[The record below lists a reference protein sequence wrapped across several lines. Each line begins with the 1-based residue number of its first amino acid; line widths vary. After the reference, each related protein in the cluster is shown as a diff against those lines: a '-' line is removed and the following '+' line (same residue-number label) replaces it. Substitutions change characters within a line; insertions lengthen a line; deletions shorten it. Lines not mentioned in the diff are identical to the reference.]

1 MHHLAKR
8 NILKILANTLNEN
21 EERVVS
27 SNNHYYNSVLF
38 FFRKGFLKMSLFV
51 VFDRL
56 LQLQFI
62 NSVCSNTNVQKSDFF
77 GMLSKHRVFNRRIK
91 YQTAF

>member
-51 VFDRL
+51 VFDSL
-56 LQLQFI
+56 LHVQFI
-62 NSVCSNTNVQKSDFF
+62 NTVCSNPNVQKLSFF
-77 GMLSKHRVFNRRIK
+77 LHASKTPGI
-91 YQTAF
+91 